1 MNEASI
7 LSIILMLG
15 WLVLVGSAMASF
27 RLGWS
32 KMLKLG
38 LVWVA
43 IFVGLFLIAELFGA
57 KLPT

>member
-7 LSIILMLG
+7 LSVILMLG
-15 WLVLVGSAMASF
+15 WLVLVGSALASF

-32 KMLKLG
+32 KMLKLA
-38 LVWVA
+38 LVWLA

-57 KLPT
+57 RLPS

>member
-38 LVWVA
+38 LVWLA
-43 IFVGLFLIAELFGA
+43 IFSGLFLIADLFGA
-57 KLPT
+57 RLPT

>member
-32 KMLKLG
+32 KMLKLA
-38 LVWVA
+38 LVWLA
-43 IFVGLFLIAELFGA
+43 IFVGLFLIADLFGA
-57 KLPT
+57 RLPT